1 METISRFGSS
11 SALLTKVLAISVID
25 QLEPLTPTLLR
36 STYYLLR
43 ALSQLISS
51 EAISIFSIII
61 DFTMRQV

>member
-11 SALLTKVLAISVID
+11 SALLTKVLAISVYD

-36 STYYLLR
+36 STYY
-43 ALSQLISS
+43 LSQLISS